1 MIAKLTGI
9 LAEADFTQAVVDVN
23 GVGYLAFI
31 PLSTF
36 DKLPRVGE
44 KVALFTQM
52 TVKEDAITLYGFAT
66 KEERE
71 LFVLLTGTVSG
82 IGPKLA
88 LNVLS
93 CMTIQSFAEAIAGQD
108 IKALGKINGIG
119 KKTAERMVLELRD
132 KVATLGIATA
142 AAGLPRKPTVS
153 PEAEDAIAALE
164 TLGFKHDA
172 AEKTIHALC
181 EELADQKPS
190 AEQLIRLAL
199 ARLNS

>member
-9 LAEADFTQAVVDVN
+9 LSEADFTQAVVDVN
-23 GVGYLAFI
+23 GVGYLVFI

-44 KVALFTQM
+44 KVTLFTQM

-66 KEERE
+66 REERE

-93 CMTIQSFAEAIAGQD
+93 CMTIQTFAEAIASQD

-132 KVATLGIATA
+132 KVASLGV
-142 AAGLPRKPTVS
+142 AAGTNGLPGKPTVS
-153 PEAEDAIAALE
+153 PEAEDALAALE

-172 AEKTIHALC
+172 AEKTIHVLC
-181 EELADQKPS
+181 GELADQKPS

>member
-9 LAEADFTQAVVDVN
+9 LSEADFTQAVVDVN
-23 GVGYLAFI
+23 GVGYLVFI

-44 KVALFTQM
+44 KATLFTQM

-66 KEERE
+66 REERE

-93 CMTIQSFAEAIAGQD
+93 CMTIRTFAEAIAAQD

-132 KVATLGIATA
+132 KVASLGVATGA
-142 AAGLPRKPTVS
+142 NGLPGKPTVS
-153 PEAEDAIAALE
+153 PEAEDALAALE

-181 EELADQKPS
+181 GELADQKPS